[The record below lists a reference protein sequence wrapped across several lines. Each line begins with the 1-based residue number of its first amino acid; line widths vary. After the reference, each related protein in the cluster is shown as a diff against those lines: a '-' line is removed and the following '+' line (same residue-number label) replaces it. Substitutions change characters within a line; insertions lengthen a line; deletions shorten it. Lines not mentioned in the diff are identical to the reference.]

1 MTIVAA
7 VVVMAIV
14 AIVTFVAIVT
24 IVIIVRLKTVVTIIR
39 PSWLLLD
46 LFGLKPGIEYKE
58 RMSG

>member
-14 AIVTFVAIVT
+14 AVVTFVAIVT
-24 IVIIVRLKTVVTIIR
+24 IVPLKTVVTIIR

-46 LFGLKPGIEYKE
+46 LFGLEPGIEYKE
-58 RMSG
+58 RVSG